1 MQRVPGGSPAVPERA
16 RCARRE
22 ACEHGLV
29 LRRTRGVAALLR
41 MRPSSEPTCGGILV
55 SFEGMSGFARGR
67 ADGARLVCQSRASP
81 RLRIPSIAATLD
93 TSSTNTH
100 SIACIKRC
108 RGEGLARPCAW
119 GRAGVM
125 AQRLRQVERPGEN
138 AGCRFLAFPT
148 IPEASALRLWVKIF
162 LIRTVGPT
170 KRFDLAA
177 VSTASS
183 FDGLRMR
190 PTAPL
195 ARERLIL
202 SLSKDEARACGAGC
216 SASKT

>member
-1 MQRVPGGSPAVPERA
+1 
-16 RCARRE
+16 
-22 ACEHGLV
+22 
-29 LRRTRGVAALLR
+29 
-41 MRPSSEPTCGGILV
+41 
-55 SFEGMSGFARGR
+55 
-67 ADGARLVCQSRASP
+67 
-81 RLRIPSIAATLD
+81 
-93 TSSTNTH
+93 
-100 SIACIKRC
+100 
-108 RGEGLARPCAW
+108 
-119 GRAGVM
+119 M
-125 AQRLRQVERPGEN
+125 AQRLRQVEGPGEN